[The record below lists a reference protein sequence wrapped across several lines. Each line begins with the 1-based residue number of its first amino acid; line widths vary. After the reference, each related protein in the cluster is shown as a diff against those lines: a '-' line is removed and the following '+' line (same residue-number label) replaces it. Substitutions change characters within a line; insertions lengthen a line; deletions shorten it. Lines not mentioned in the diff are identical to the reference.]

1 MTSEGTGNPELQQLQ
16 AQLSQIIET
25 HIELGILVHDFEG
38 TAQAKEGLLERVN
51 LLAEQLHQVQTNAYD
66 KVRDIQVPLDI
77 IQYIEDG
84 RNPDVYT
91 REFVELLA
99 KQNQYVNGKMKAMKQ
114 FRDILGTKIK
124 EAYPDMEAS
133 VDGVIE
139 RTGN

>member
-77 IQYIEDG
+77 VQYIEDG

-124 EAYPDMEAS
+124 EAYPDMESS